1 MAISRIKTSSVL
13 QGFPKSRSLL
23 AGNTAFNPSS
33 YESIATTIVGSG
45 GTTSISFTSIPSTYT
60 HLQIRLFGQI
70 TRSTF
75 GTGNLTMTF
84 NSDTGANYSS
94 HDVYGTGANV
104 AVDSGVN
111 ANNMWFQDSMG
122 TTAAPNIF
130 GAGIFDILDYANT
143 NKFKTVRV
151 LQGVDVNGTSFNAQG
166 YIQLG
171 SGSWRNTNAITSVTL
186 TTAYTGWAQYTH
198 AALYGIKGS

>member
-1 MAISRIKTSSVL
+1 M
-13 QGFPKSRSLL
+13 SLIL
-23 AGNTAFNPSS
+23 GILDSGGAAAGAGGS
-33 YESIATTIVGSG
+33 YESIATVTVGSG
-45 GTTSISFTSIPSTYT
+45 GSASISFTSIPSTYS

-70 TRSTF
+70 TRSTY

-94 HDVYGTGANV
+94 HDVYGNGASV
-104 AVDSGVN
+104 ATDAGAN

-122 TTAAPNIF
+122 TTATTNIF

-143 NKFKTVRV
+143 NKYKTVRV

-198 AALYGIKGS
+198 AALYGIKGA